1 VFLFRATPAL
11 EVLLLER
18 AGGGLVGEWCP
29 VAGRVEVGELPP
41 ETAVREVHEETGLSL
56 ERLGEPDTVWAARER
71 GGGAL
76 TIHVFSALVDEDVEV
91 ELNYEHTAYR
101 WCTPERAQNLLPL
114 APQRR
119 ALARLLYRGAAFSG
133 AQAGSPGD

>member
-1 VFLFRATPAL
+1 VFLFRAAPAL

-29 VAGRVEVGELPP
+29 VAGRVEAGELPR

-56 ERLGEPDTVWAARER
+56 QHLGEPDTVWAARER
-71 GGGAL
+71 DGRRL
-76 TIHVFSALVDEDVEV
+76 TIHVFSALVHESTEV

-101 WCTPERAQNLLPL
+101 WCTPERAHGLLPL

-119 ALARLLYRGAAFSG
+119 ALKHVLHRGAAFSG
-133 AQAGSPGD
+133 TRTRTLGD